1 MNLTAFFTW
10 DKEYIHASQRLRII
24 HEMLE
29 PNRSLPLEANKL
41 ALINSQHLAANRA
54 VILPILW
61 IPKQLILAS
70 YSRLHVSL
78 LRKPFLETLAEALNQ
93 EDSSK
98 T

>member
-1 MNLTAFFTW
+1 
-10 DKEYIHASQRLRII
+10 
-24 HEMLE
+24 MLE

-54 VILPILW
+54 VIFPILW

-78 LRKPFLETLAEALNQ
+78 LRKPFLETLINREHFERFLATTRQL
-93 EDSSK
+93 D
-98 T
+98 